1 MNVVLRITY
10 RFLALIFTNGI
21 WDLIVFLY
29 LISTVKSQLMCGE
42 WSLISLGRQ
51 GAHKV
56 AS

>member
-10 RFLALIFTNGI
+10 RFLALIFPNGI

-29 LISTVKSQLMCGE
+29 LSSTVKPQPMSGE

-51 GAHKV
+51 GPHKV